1 MVVLSL
7 EDLEQLTVGQ
17 PPEERTPQ
25 QVFAS
30 ESPLC
35 DYRPNSRS
43 NKNAA
48 VIGPQRTHE
57 TSPSLDHPEARALQE
72 AISAIH
78 DSYGQGHLHLTVV
91 EEYLRKLIINDRVAR
106 YLKQYRPEPLIEYQ
120 ARRLKARGE
129 PDRKARGPTCVAA
142 TLVTTNS
149 LRRERAH
156 VHLSRR
162 CRFIIATK
170 SATQLRHLSSRLA
183 TRNNRARASLIE
195 RSQRL
200 TRHYSV
206 LLPEIVVLLGD
217 LSQTRMCC
225 IPN

>member
-1 MVVLSL
+1 MWTLAIFDALRKMISL
-7 EDLEQLTVGQ
+7 RHTDAAELLANANNFSINYASAILAG
-17 PPEERTPQ
+17 TPQ
-25 QVFAS
+25 AELVTPQTPKRLKGMTA
-30 ESPLC
+30 EAATRAKRAL
-35 DYRPNSRS
+35 SR
-43 NKNAA
+43 
-48 VIGPQRTHE
+48 
-57 TSPSLDHPEARALQE
+57 LQE

-91 EEYLRKLIINDRVAR
+91 EEYLRKPIINDRVAR

-195 RSQRL
+195 RS
-200 TRHYSV
+200 
-206 LLPEIVVLLGD
+206 
-217 LSQTRMCC
+217 
-225 IPN
+225 